1 MKLEHDTY
9 VSINDHLLVPVSIV
23 SIIFLND
30 SIKVGV
36 NRLLR
41 RDLGGKLPSAFN
53 SLDSFYFSPDRASS
67 IIDTLNSKAQNH
79 YDGPINQIV
88 PYDPLLDDDDG
99 RIQLGPKI
107 NHIHT
112 CVDIIKNKI
121 MAIKL
126 VGKDGMY
133 SADLSGEVIIMN
145 GYEQMFLG
153 VNYRSRG
160 NPDADR
166 YFVNTMYIS
175 PADSEITMLKSGP
188 VDFGYAE
195 WGQTLKTPIMV
206 PIEQMLKKDT

>member
-79 YDGPINQIV
+79 YDGPIN
-88 PYDPLLDDDDG
+88 
-99 RIQLGPKI
+99 
-107 NHIHT
+107 T